1 MTVAQR
7 IVFNQRRAEEEAEK
21 AERLEKM
28 KENVVVKA
36 ERDPDRLVRMTKG
49 MEERRRAQREEEEEE
64 KRSRVKGVRNG
75 GANFN
80 VKQIQH
86 RATPSWRAGV

>member
-1 MTVAQR
+1 MTAADLLSTHLLRLLQVAQR

-36 ERDPDRLVRMTKG
+36 ERDPDRQ
-49 MEERRRAQREEEEEE
+49 A
-64 KRSRVKGVRNG
+64 
-75 GANFN
+75 AF
-80 VKQIQH
+80 
-86 RATPSWRAGV
+86 